1 MRALKCTVILLFI
14 FMLLSSLCV
23 FTVSSQEISVNDGLT
38 VLGAQIRTSTAE
50 KPQAIRF
57 TAKYT
62 DALSE
67 QYKDCEF
74 GFLVIPTKYVPSGES
89 VTVGKRFL
97 YKDRYYKVKKV
108 PAVNIYEDADGY
120 ITYTVCI
127 TGTKALNYDRNFTV
141 VPYIKNNEGNFLYSS
156 PYTSSLVKVAE
167 AITADATASTT
178 DKTAAKKLL
187 KEHDDAQWTGIYKP

>member
-1 MRALKCTVILLFI
+1 MRYIKVITSLSFFLILLCNF
-14 FMLLSSLCV
+14 CV
-23 FTVSSQEISVNDGLT
+23 FSVLSDAVSVNEGLT
-38 VLGAQIRTSTAE
+38 VIGAQIRTATDE

-57 TAKYT
+57 VAKYT
-62 DALSE
+62 DALSD
-67 QYKDCEF
+67 QYKNCEF
-74 GFLVIPTKYVPSGES
+74 GFLVIPTKYVPSGEA

-127 TGTKALNYDRNFTV
+127 TGTKALYYDRNFTV
-141 VPYIKNNEGNFLYSS
+141 VPYILNNEGNYLYST

-167 AITADATASTT
+167 EITADATASPT
-178 DKTAAKKLL
+178 DKAAATKLL